1 MSEYEIKL
9 GREPGGPSMHLHADV
24 QTITTAILGI
34 RGSGKTNTGTVI
46 VEDLLE
52 HQRQVVVTDPTDV
65 WWGLKSSD
73 TGKSAGYPIVVIGGA
88 HGDVPLNAG
97 DGAEIA
103 DFVVENRVSVILSLR
118 HLRKSDQRRFVTDF
132 AEQVYHR
139 KGEAENRTPLLFV
152 IDECDAFIPQR
163 VGGAEA
169 RMVGAIEDIVRRG
182 RAAGLGCMLI
192 SQRAASVNKDVLTQV
207 EAIIAHRHTS
217 PQDRSALK
225 AWVEGHDTEGNGKLF
240 LETLADLK
248 KGEAW
253 LWSPEWMQV
262 FAKVQ
267 VRKRRTFDS
276 SATPKQGKVA
286 KPTAQ
291 AEIDLDALTEKL
303 KQSVE
308 QAREN
313 DPKELNKR
321 IAELERELARA
332 GGADQNQVNDIVAN
346 ALAERDDQWRS
357 RLYHWVRGTEEAR
370 NELSARIERL
380 PQMMEYTPDA
390 SIPFID
396 GHPGR
401 QTVKPKKI
409 ASEVLTPKGR
419 AAVGTIDTTVIEH
432 VKSGALESRILDALA
447 WWEAVGIKHPSRT
460 QVAFVSGS
468 KVGGHFNN
476 TVSKLRTSGLVDYP
490 EGGSVCLT
498 DAGRSQSN
506 VTDAPR
512 NFDGLCAMVRGV
524 IDGGLP
530 TLIFDTLVEH
540 GEMSK
545 DELSEIIDKRGGHFN
560 NTVSRLRSLGVLDYP
575 SKGRVDLSSMFVGL
589 P

>member
-1 MSEYEIKL
+1 MSDAIKL
-9 GREPGGPSMHLHADV
+9 GRIVGGKSMTMPEDV
-24 QTITTAILGI
+24 QTITTAILGN
-34 RGSGKTNTGTVI
+34 RGSGKTNTGSVI

-52 HQRQVVVTDPTDV
+52 LGAQVVIVDPTDV
-65 WWGLKSSD
+65 WWGLKSSKS
-73 TGKSAGYPIVVIGGA
+73 GKSPGYPVVVAGGA
-88 HGDVPLNAG
+88 HGDVPIAG
-97 DGAEIA
+97 QDGAEIA
-103 DFVVENRVSVILSLR
+103 NFVVENRVSVILSLR
-118 HLRKSDQRRFVTDF
+118 HLRKADQRRFVTDF

-139 KGEAENRTPLLFV
+139 KGETENRTPLLLA

-163 VGGAEA
+163 VQGDVA

-217 PQDRSALK
+217 PQDRNALK
-225 AWVEGHDTEGNGKLF
+225 AWVEGHDSQGHGKVF
-240 LETLADLK
+240 LETLAELK
-248 KGEAW
+248 QGEAW
-253 LWSPEWMQV
+253 VWSPEWLDV
-262 FAKVQ
+262 FEKVK
-267 VRKRRTFDS
+267 VRERRTFDS

-291 AEIDLDALTEKL
+291 AEIDLDALTAQL

-308 QAREN
+308 TARAN
-313 DPKELNKR
+313 DPKELKKR
-321 IAELERELARA
+321 IAELERDAA
-332 GGADQNQVNDIVAN
+332 NQKPVVDTYAIDKAVCE
-346 ALAERDDQWRS
+346 ALKQRDRQWQDCVDKWYAEVEKQRREQAEQIIRTPAPS
-357 RLYHWVRGTEEAR
+357 FG
-370 NELSARIERL
+370 
-380 PQMMEYTPDA
+380 TPDNTVVVKQARKVVTDAPKTSSRA
-390 SIPFID
+390 S
-396 GHPGR
+396 
-401 QTVKPKKI
+401 
-409 ASEVLTPKGR
+409 
-419 AAVGTIDTTVIEH
+419 VGTIDTTAIEP

-460 QVAFVSGS
+460 QVAFVAGS

-498 DAGRSQSN
+498 DSGRAQAT

-530 TLIFDTLVEH
+530 TLIFNTLVEH

-545 DELSEIIDKRGGHFN
+545 DELSELLDRRGGHFN
-560 NTVSRLRSLGVLDYP
+560 NTVSRLRSLGVVDYP